1 MVTEYNKVYVLRNPE
16 NNKVCLTYW
25 GSSPKHKVTLMFS
38 SQQQAEEVNKKWFN
52 NFYIVDEL

>member
-25 GSSPKHKVTLMFS
+25 GSSPKHKVTLM
-38 SQQQAEEVNKKWFN
+38 
-52 NFYIVDEL
+52 YILGIR